1 MFIYYI
7 CRRNSRLAAAAR
19 EATATSKRLR
29 TRLKSAKVRFDDTL
43 KRERNMNMRSSFH
56 HFHLYKQ
63 HPSQHYFPLFAR
75 LTTELLTFLIL
86 INKQDWK
93 AKS

>member
-63 HPSQHYFPLFAR
+63 HPSHHYFPLFAR
-75 LTTELLTFLIL
+75 LTTELLTFFLL

>member
-29 TRLKSAKVRFDDTL
+29 TRLKSAKVRFDNTHPE
-43 KRERNMNMRSSFH
+43 ERNKNMRSSFH
-56 HFHLYKQ
+56 FIIFT
-63 HPSQHYFPLFAR
+63 SSIRVTIIFLFLR
-75 LTTELLTFLIL
+75 
-86 INKQDWK
+86 D
-93 AKS
+93 